1 MSENKRKASN
11 QGTLFK
17 FFKKQIEPEEA
28 PDGTEKAGSGS
39 MSLPVSTENTEVH
52 RKPEE
57 DGNDG
62 CNLNAFHPNDIG
74 LYIHG
79 QVNIKLF
86 AVFKL
91 ITVKLLLFILLPIQ
105 Y

>member
-17 FFKKQIEPEEA
+17 FFKKQTVPKEA
-28 PDGTEKAGSGS
+28 PDDTEKAGSGS
-39 MSLPVSTENTEVH
+39 TNIPTKNTELH

-57 DGNDG
+57 DGKDGDG
-62 CNLNAFHPNDIG
+62 CNLNDFYPNDIG

-86 AVFKL
+86 ALYFQVS
-91 ITVKLLLFILLPIQ
+91 IP
-105 Y
+105 